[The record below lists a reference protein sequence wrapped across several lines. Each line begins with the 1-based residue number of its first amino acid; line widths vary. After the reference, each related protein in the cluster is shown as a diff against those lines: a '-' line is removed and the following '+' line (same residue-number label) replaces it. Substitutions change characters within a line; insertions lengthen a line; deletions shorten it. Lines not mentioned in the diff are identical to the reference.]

1 MGPASWPAGAACRGR
16 LAMPAW
22 SLPASETRLR
32 NIPHIMPDPRNCM
45 ERLPGT
51 RRGRR
56 SVLIHG
62 EDELAGKRVPAV
74 RLRRSDLT
82 GPGLRR
88 VRAGRSFRYLG
99 ADGQPVPPDVRERI
113 SRLVIPPAWKEVWI
127 CPWPNGHIQAVGFD
141 AAGRRQYLYHPRW
154 REKRDKEKYDHV
166 LDFAEALPD
175 ARKIVIAQLDGR
187 GLTRERV
194 LAAAVRLLDLGFFR
208 VGGERYAEDNGTYGL
223 ATLQREHV
231 SFSRGQ
237 IVFSYLAK
245 GSLER
250 VQAVADPQLVR
261 VVRALKSRR
270 EGGWHDV
277 HSSEIN
283 TYLKELTGLD
293 VSAKDFRTWNATV
306 LAAVGLAVSRVSRD
320 SVSSRKRAVARVVKE
335 VSEYLGN
342 TPAVCRAS
350 YIDPRVIERY
360 ERGDTIAASLDRLGD
375 TEPGALAI
383 QGPIEEAVLH
393 LLRPA

>member
-1 MGPASWPAGAACRGR
+1 
-16 LAMPAW
+16 
-22 SLPASETRLR
+22 
-32 NIPHIMPDPRNCM
+32 MPDPRNCM

-82 GPGLRR
+82 GPGIRR
-88 VRAGRSFRYLG
+88 VRAGRSFRYLD
-99 ADGQPVPPDVRERI
+99 ADGEPVPPDVRERI
-113 SRLVIPPAWKEVWI
+113 SGLVIPPAWKEVWI

-154 REKRDKEKYDHV
+154 REKRDKEKHDHV

-223 ATLQREHV
+223 ATLRREHAHCA
-231 SFSRGQ
+231 RGE
-237 IVFSYLAK
+237 IVFEYPAK
-245 GSLER
+245 GGYER
-250 VQAVADPQLVR
+250 VQAVADPQVCRIVR
-261 VVRALKSRR
+261 QLRSRPADGDALFAYYQGRSWRP
-270 EGGWHDV
+270 V
-277 HSSEIN
+277 HGSDIN
-283 TYLKELTGLD
+283 EYLKDLTGLD

-306 LAAVGLAVSRVSRD
+306 LAAVGLAVSPVSRA
-320 SVSSRKRAVARVVKE
+320 SASSRKRAVARVVRE

-375 TEPGALAI
+375 TKPGALAI
-383 QGPIEEAVLH
+383 QGPIEEAVIH
-393 LLRPA
+393 LLRPTLLPPLGLLSAACGAQPT

>member
-1 MGPASWPAGAACRGR
+1 
-16 LAMPAW
+16 
-22 SLPASETRLR
+22 
-32 NIPHIMPDPRNCM
+32 MPDPRNCM

-62 EDELAGKRVPAV
+62 EDELAGKRVPAG

-88 VRAGRSFRYLG
+88 VRAGRGFRYLG
-99 ADGQPVPPDVRERI
+99 ADGKPVAPDVRDRVTG
-113 SRLVIPPAWKEVWI
+113 LVIPPAWKDVWI
-127 CPWPNGHIQAVGFD
+127 CPWPNGHIQATGFD
-141 AAGRRQYLYHPRW
+141 DAGRRQYLYHPRW
-154 REKRDKEKYDHV
+154 REKRDREKHDHV
-166 LDFAEALPD
+166 LDFAAALPG
-175 ARKIVIAQLDGR
+175 AREIVAAALDGR

-194 LAAAVRLLDLGFFR
+194 LAATVRLLDLGFFR

-223 ATLQREHV
+223 ATLRREHARCA
-231 SFSRGQ
+231 RGE
-237 IVFSYLAK
+237 IVFEYPAK
-245 GSLER
+245 GGYER
-250 VQAVADPQLVR
+250 VQAVADPRVCRIVRQLR
-261 VVRALKSRR
+261 SRPADGDALFAYYQGRS
-270 EGGWHDV
+270 WHPV
-277 HSSEIN
+277 HGSDIN
-283 TYLKELTGLD
+283 EYLKDLTGLD

-306 LAAVGLAVSRVSRD
+306 LAAVGLAVSPVSRT
-320 SVSSRKRAVARVVKE
+320 SASSRRRAVARVVRE

-375 TEPGALAI
+375 TKPGALAI

-393 LLRPA
+393 LLRPT